1 MNLHAIETVVRRLF
15 SDAEF
20 RAAALADPSIA
31 LAEYHLEAAERQ
43 VLTKLCLQLADGS
56 QLLQSRGG
64 ATVLVCWW

>member
-43 VLTKLCLQLADGS
+43 ALTKLCLQLADGP
-56 QLLQSRGG
+56 QLLQARHRP
-64 ATVLVCWW
+64 TLLVNWW